1 MFESYFNVVY
11 LQVCSPVGRS
21 KIKQGMDIGIV
32 GMGAMGKNL
41 ALNFHRNQFK
51 VAVYNRT
58 YSKAKSVADELQ
70 SERFKAYES
79 VSDFVSSLAKPR
91 VVVLLVQA
99 DAVDSVGE
107 TMAKCMEE
115 GDIIIDSGNSYYKLT
130 EERKVRFHQEF
141 KVHFYGIGISGGEE
155 GALWGPAIMVGGDE
169 ESAKK
174 RLLPLLEKVCA
185 DPQVDGTDGKKCIS
199 YCGPGGA
206 GHMVKMVH
214 NGCEYGI
221 MQLISEAITFF
232 RSILKFS
239 VDLIADVFALYG
251 RIEGCYLFENVAQ
264 VLRKKEDG
272 KPLIDLVKDVAMQK
286 GTGRWTSIEALN
298 LGVCATIIDAGVA
311 ARTFSSSKDRFLMH
325 IEDSRDLLKSVFTQ
339 GLCKDSIM
347 RSLLAA
353 MLLAFQQSICVI
365 HALSDSM
372 QYNTSIF
379 EALCSW
385 RGGCII
391 RMNLLT
397 PLADFYKQNAN
408 KSVPLMHASFV
419 KEKYINRDI
428 ISKLRMMVSYAI
440 RAGIPMPAFS
450 AALTYLD
457 MIQAEVLPTKYI
469 QGMRD
474 NFGAHTYE
482 RIDKEGVFHSNWTG
496 E

>member
-1 MFESYFNVVY
+1 
-11 LQVCSPVGRS
+11 
-21 KIKQGMDIGIV
+21 MDIGIV

-41 ALNFHRNQFK
+41 ALNFHRNKFK

-58 YSKAKSVADELQ
+58 YSKARAVADELM
-70 SERFKAYES
+70 SEDFKAYES

-91 VVVLLVQA
+91 VIVLLVQA
-99 DAVDSVGE
+99 DAVDPVGE
-107 TMAKCMEE
+107 MMAKCMQED
-115 GDIIIDSGNSYYKLT
+115 DIIIDSGNSYYKLT
-130 EERKVRFHQEF
+130 EERKVRFHRDF

-169 ESAKK
+169 ESARK

-185 DPQVDGTDGKKCIS
+185 DPQVEGTDGRKCIS
-199 YCGPGGA
+199 YCGSGGA

-221 MQLISEAITFF
+221 MQLISEAIDVF
-232 RSILKFS
+232 RLVLKFS
-239 VDLIADVFALYG
+239 VEQVADVFASYG
-251 RIEGCYLFENVAQ
+251 KAEGCYLFENVAQ
-264 VLRKKEDG
+264 VLYKKEDG
-272 KPLIDLVKDVAMQK
+272 KPLIDFVKDVAMQK

-311 ARTFSSSKDRFLMH
+311 ARTFSSSRDRFSMH
-325 IEDSRDLLKSVFTQ
+325 IEDSSTLLKSVFTQ
-339 GLCKDSIM
+339 GLCKDAIM

-365 HALSDSM
+365 HALSESM
-372 QYNTSIF
+372 QYNTSLS

-397 PLADFYKQNAN
+397 PLAEFYKQDTN
-408 KSVPLMHASFV
+408 KRVPLMHANFV
-419 KEKYINRDI
+419 KEKYINHDI
-428 ISKLRMMVSYAI
+428 ISQLRLMVSSAMK
-440 RAGIPMPAFS
+440 AGIPMPAFS
-450 AALTYLD
+450 SAITYLD
-457 MIQAEVLPTKYI
+457 MIQADVLPTRYI

-482 RIDKEGVFHSNWTG
+482 RVDKEGVFHSDWTKK
-496 E
+496 

>member
-1 MFESYFNVVY
+1 
-11 LQVCSPVGRS
+11 
-21 KIKQGMDIGIV
+21 MDIGIV

-41 ALNFHRNQFK
+41 ALNFHRNKFK

-58 YSKAKSVADELQ
+58 YSKAKAVADELM
-70 SERFKAYES
+70 SEDFKAYES

-91 VVVLLVQA
+91 VIVLLVQA
-99 DAVDSVGE
+99 DAVDPVGE
-107 TMAKCMEE
+107 MMAKYMQED
-115 GDIIIDSGNSYYKLT
+115 DIIIDSGNSYYKLT
-130 EERKVRFHQEF
+130 EERKVRFHRDF

-169 ESAKK
+169 ESARK

-185 DPQVDGTDGKKCIS
+185 DPQVEGTDGRKCIS
-199 YCGPGGA
+199 YCGSGGA

-221 MQLISEAITFF
+221 MQLISEAIDVF
-232 RSILKFS
+232 RLVLKFS
-239 VDLIADVFALYG
+239 VEQVADVFASYG
-251 RIEGCYLFENVAQ
+251 KAEGCYLFENVAQ
-264 VLRKKEDG
+264 VLYKKEDG
-272 KPLIDLVKDVAMQK
+272 KPLIDFVKDVAMQK

-311 ARTFSSSKDRFLMH
+311 ARTFSSSRDRFSMH
-325 IEDSRDLLKSVFTQ
+325 IEDSSTLLKSVFTQ
-339 GLCKDSIM
+339 GLCKDAIM

-365 HALSDSM
+365 HALSESM
-372 QYNTSIF
+372 QYNTSLS

-397 PLADFYKQNAN
+397 PLAEFYKQDTN
-408 KSVPLMHASFV
+408 KRVPLMHANFV
-419 KEKYINRDI
+419 KEKYINHDI
-428 ISKLRMMVSYAI
+428 ISQLRLMVSSAMK
-440 RAGIPMPAFS
+440 AGIPMPAFS
-450 AALTYLD
+450 SAITYLD
-457 MIQAEVLPTKYI
+457 MIQADVLPTRYI

-482 RIDKEGVFHSNWTG
+482 RVDKEGVFHSDWTKK
-496 E
+496 

>member
-1 MFESYFNVVY
+1 
-11 LQVCSPVGRS
+11 
-21 KIKQGMDIGIV
+21 MDIGIV

-41 ALNFHRNQFK
+41 ALNFHRNKFK

-58 YSKAKSVADELQ
+58 YSKARAVADELM
-70 SERFKAYES
+70 SEDFKAYES

-91 VVVLLVQA
+91 VIVLLVQA
-99 DAVDSVGE
+99 DAVDPVGE
-107 TMAKCMEE
+107 MMAKYMQED
-115 GDIIIDSGNSYYKLT
+115 DIIIDSGNSYYKLT
-130 EERKVRFHQEF
+130 EERKVRFHRDF

-169 ESAKK
+169 ESARK

-185 DPQVDGTDGKKCIS
+185 DPQVEGTDGRKCIS
-199 YCGPGGA
+199 YCGSGGA

-221 MQLISEAITFF
+221 MQLISEAIDVF
-232 RSILKFS
+232 RLVLKFS
-239 VDLIADVFALYG
+239 VEQVADVFASYG
-251 RIEGCYLFENVAQ
+251 KAEGCYLFENVAQ
-264 VLRKKEDG
+264 VLYKKEDG
-272 KPLIDLVKDVAMQK
+272 KPLIDFVKDVAMQK

-311 ARTFSSSKDRFLMH
+311 ARTFSSSRDRFSMH
-325 IEDSRDLLKSVFTQ
+325 IEDSSTLLKSVFTQ
-339 GLCKDSIM
+339 GLCKDAIM

-365 HALSDSM
+365 YALSESM
-372 QYNTSIF
+372 QYNTSLS

-397 PLADFYKQNAN
+397 PLAEFYKQDTN
-408 KSVPLMHASFV
+408 KRVPLMHANFV
-419 KEKYINRDI
+419 KEKYINHDI
-428 ISKLRMMVSYAI
+428 ISQLRLMVSSAMK
-440 RAGIPMPAFS
+440 AGIPMPAFS
-450 AALTYLD
+450 SVITYLD
-457 MIQAEVLPTKYI
+457 MIQADVLPTRYI

-482 RIDKEGVFHSNWTG
+482 RVDKEGVFHSDWTKK
-496 E
+496 

>member
-1 MFESYFNVVY
+1 
-11 LQVCSPVGRS
+11 
-21 KIKQGMDIGIV
+21 
-32 GMGAMGKNL
+32 MGAMGKNL
-41 ALNFHRNQFK
+41 ALNFHRNKFK

-58 YSKAKSVADELQ
+58 YSKARAVADELM
-70 SERFKAYES
+70 SEDFKAYES

-91 VVVLLVQA
+91 VIVLLVQA
-99 DAVDSVGE
+99 DAVDPVGE
-107 TMAKCMEE
+107 MMAKCMQED
-115 GDIIIDSGNSYYKLT
+115 DIIIDSGNSYYKLT
-130 EERKVRFHQEF
+130 EERKVRFHRDF

-169 ESAKK
+169 ESARK

-185 DPQVDGTDGKKCIS
+185 DPQVEGTDGRKCIS
-199 YCGPGGA
+199 YCGSGGA

-221 MQLISEAITFF
+221 MQLISEAIDVF
-232 RSILKFS
+232 RLVLKFS
-239 VDLIADVFALYG
+239 VEQVADVFASYG
-251 RIEGCYLFENVAQ
+251 KAEGCYLFENVAQ
-264 VLRKKEDG
+264 VLYKKEDG
-272 KPLIDLVKDVAMQK
+272 KPLIDFVKDVAMQK

-311 ARTFSSSKDRFLMH
+311 ARTFSSSRDRFSMH
-325 IEDSRDLLKSVFTQ
+325 IEDSSTLLKSVFTQ
-339 GLCKDSIM
+339 GLCKDAIM

-365 HALSDSM
+365 YALSESM
-372 QYNTSIF
+372 QYNTSLS

-397 PLADFYKQNAN
+397 PLAEFYKQDTN
-408 KSVPLMHASFV
+408 KRVPLMHANFV
-419 KEKYINRDI
+419 KEKYINHDI
-428 ISKLRMMVSYAI
+428 ISQLRLMVSSAMK
-440 RAGIPMPAFS
+440 AGIPMPAFS
-450 AALTYLD
+450 SAITYLD
-457 MIQAEVLPTKYI
+457 MIQADVLPTRYI

-482 RIDKEGVFHSNWTG
+482 RVDKEGVFHSDWTKN
-496 E
+496 

>member
-1 MFESYFNVVY
+1 
-11 LQVCSPVGRS
+11 
-21 KIKQGMDIGIV
+21 MDIGIV

-41 ALNFHRNQFK
+41 ALNFHRNKFK

-58 YSKAKSVADELQ
+58 YSKARAVADELM
-70 SERFKAYES
+70 SEDFKAYES

-91 VVVLLVQA
+91 VIVLLVQA
-99 DAVDSVGE
+99 DAVDPVGE
-107 TMAKCMEE
+107 MMAKYMQED
-115 GDIIIDSGNSYYKLT
+115 DIIIDSGNSYYKLT
-130 EERKVRFHQEF
+130 EERKVRFHRDF

-169 ESAKK
+169 ESARK

-185 DPQVDGTDGKKCIS
+185 DPQVEGTDGRKCIS
-199 YCGPGGA
+199 YCGSGGA

-221 MQLISEAITFF
+221 MQLISEAIDVF
-232 RSILKFS
+232 RLVLKFS
-239 VDLIADVFALYG
+239 VEQVADVFASYG
-251 RIEGCYLFENVAQ
+251 KAEGCYLFENVAQ
-264 VLRKKEDG
+264 VLYKKEDG
-272 KPLIDLVKDVAMQK
+272 KPLIDFVKDVAMQK

-311 ARTFSSSKDRFLMH
+311 ARTFSSSRDRFSMH
-325 IEDSRDLLKSVFTQ
+325 IEDSSTLLKSVFTQ
-339 GLCKDSIM
+339 GLCKDAIM

-365 HALSDSM
+365 YALSESM
-372 QYNTSIF
+372 QYNTSLS

-397 PLADFYKQNAN
+397 PLAEFYKQDTN
-408 KSVPLMHASFV
+408 KRVPLMHANFV
-419 KEKYINRDI
+419 KEKYINHDI
-428 ISKLRMMVSYAI
+428 ISQLRLMVSSAMK
-440 RAGIPMPAFS
+440 AGIPMPAFS
-450 AALTYLD
+450 SAITYLD
-457 MIQAEVLPTKYI
+457 MIQADVLPTRYI

-482 RIDKEGVFHSNWTG
+482 RVDKEGVFHSDWTKK
-496 E
+496 

>member
-1 MFESYFNVVY
+1 MR
-11 LQVCSPVGRS
+11 L
-21 KIKQGMDIGIV
+21 DIGIV
-32 GMGAMGKNL
+32 GLGAMGKNL
-41 ALNFHRNQFK
+41 ALNFHRNKFK
-51 VAVYNRT
+51 VAIYNRT
-58 YSKAKSVADELQ
+58 HSKAKAVADELK
-70 SERFKAYES
+70 SESLKAYES
-79 VSDFVSSLAKPR
+79 VSDFVASLVKPR
-91 VVVLLVQA
+91 VIVLLVQA

-107 TMAKCMEE
+107 MMAKCMQED
-115 GDIIIDSGNSYYKLT
+115 DIIIDSGNSYYKLT
-130 EERKVRFHQEF
+130 EERKVRFHKNF

-169 ESAKK
+169 ESARK

-185 DPQVDGTDGKKCIS
+185 DPQVEGTDGKKCIS

-221 MQLISEAITFF
+221 MQLISEAIAIF
-232 RSILKFS
+232 RSVLKFS
-239 VDLIADVFALYG
+239 VEQVADVFALYA
-251 RIEGCYLFENVAQ
+251 RTEGCYLFENVAQ
-264 VLRKKEDG
+264 ILYKKEDD
-272 KPLIDLVKDVAMQK
+272 KPLIDFVKDVAMQK

-325 IEDSRDLLKSVFTQ
+325 VEDSTALLKSVFTQ
-339 GLCKDSIM
+339 GLCKDAIM

-365 HALSDSM
+365 HALSESM

-408 KSVPLMHASFV
+408 KRVPLMHASFV
-419 KEKYINRDI
+419 KEKYINRDVV
-428 ISKLRMMVSYAI
+428 SQLRLLVSSAVK
-440 RAGIPMPAFS
+440 AGLPIPAFS
-450 AALTYLD
+450 SAMTYLD
-457 MIQAEVLPTKYI
+457 MIQTEVLPTKYI

-482 RIDKEGVFHSNWTG
+482 RIDKEGVFHSVWT
-496 E
+496 EK